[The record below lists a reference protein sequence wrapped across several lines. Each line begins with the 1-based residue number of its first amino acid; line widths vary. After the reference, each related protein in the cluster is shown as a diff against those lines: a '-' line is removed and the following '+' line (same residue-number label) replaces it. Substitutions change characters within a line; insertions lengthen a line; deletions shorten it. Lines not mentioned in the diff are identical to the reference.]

1 MGGGRRSRHPR
12 HDLVPG
18 LTRLRR
24 RGVYSGFT
32 ARSAGGVKLCRRR
45 LSERIDRSSATIRTG
60 RSCASGASARSGRKY
75 WQVTPRHCSA
85 DGERRCFSAGS
96 LARSSNG
103 GVTWER
109 LGSLRDHESPYGD
122 VLALVDLAPAASV
135 LAALA
140 RDDTIAVLSSGDF
153 GETWHAT
160 GAIASPAAADAD
172 LVRFEAL
179 PGGSVLLW
187 NGPTAFRSNDG
198 GRTWSGTGEGTG
210 CARSEAPAELDSVR
224 EQRAEVRCHAG
235 RAR

>member
-1 MGGGRRSRHPR
+1 MPTEAQRTNRPVFGDHTDRQILRFRRIRAERQEVLAGDTAPLLCGRGTKV
-12 HDLVPG
+12 L
-18 LTRLRR
+18 
-24 RGVYSGFT
+24 
-32 ARSAGGVKLCRRR
+32 LC
-45 LSERIDRSSATIRTG
+45 G
-60 RSCASGASARSGRKY
+60 R
-75 WQVTPRHCSA
+75 
-85 DGERRCFSAGS
+85 AGS

-109 LGSLRDHESPYGD
+109 LGSLRDHESPNGD

>member
-1 MGGGRRSRHPR
+1 MPTEAQRTNRPVFGDHTDRQILRFRRIRAERQEVLAGDTAPLLCGRGTKV
-12 HDLVPG
+12 L
-18 LTRLRR
+18 
-24 RGVYSGFT
+24 
-32 ARSAGGVKLCRRR
+32 LC
-45 LSERIDRSSATIRTG
+45 G
-60 RSCASGASARSGRKY
+60 R
-75 WQVTPRHCSA
+75 
-85 DGERRCFSAGS
+85 AGS